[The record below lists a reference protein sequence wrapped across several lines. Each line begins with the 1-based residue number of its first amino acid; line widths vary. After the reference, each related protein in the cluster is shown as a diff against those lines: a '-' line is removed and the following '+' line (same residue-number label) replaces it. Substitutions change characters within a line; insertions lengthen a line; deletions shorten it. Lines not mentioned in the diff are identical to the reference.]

1 MSALQVTT
9 ELGFEVETS
18 VEERGIYT
26 AARLRHRK
34 PEIAAACEKMLQSCV
49 STKTIASLLGLDI
62 RTVGAMAEELQAS
75 GSITPYKERTLAQL
89 RSVITLGLDG
99 LMDRAAAGKIQ
110 PIEWCAL
117 VDKHELLSGGATAR
131 VEIVQVEA
139 DDFLRLVTQER
150 TKMARGIVI
159 EERGELQKG
168 AGADRVALLAD
179 GGEQEAES
187 GRNAY
192 TGDTESRGEQAERG
206 HGGGTR

>member
-1 MSALQVTT
+1 MSALQTTT

-26 AARLRHRK
+26 AARLRQRK
-34 PEIAAACEKMLQSCV
+34 PEISIACEKMLQACV
-49 STKTIASLLGLDI
+49 STKMISSLLCLDI
-62 RTVGAMAEELQAS
+62 RTVGAMAEELQAA
-75 GSITPYKERTLAQL
+75 GSITPFKERTLAQL
-89 RSVITLGLDG
+89 RAVITLGLDG

-131 VEIVQVEA
+131 VEIVQGEA
-139 DDFLRLVTQER
+139 DDFLRLVNQER
-150 TKMARGIVI
+150 TKMAKGIVI
-159 EERGELQKG
+159 EERGEWQKA

-179 GGEQEAES
+179 GGARGPEMGAN
-187 GRNAY
+187 GD
-192 TGDTESRGEQAERG
+192 TGDNESRDASLTIS